1 MVSEGAFY
9 RRKFRSQT
17 SDLWTDAAA
26 MVRAV
31 EEEKESEE
39 KETEEKETEERV
51 SRKKIEGRERIKKS
65 KVKSRKHCVFP
76 MFCGF
81 GGSKSRLAKAT
92 GAEPSGKMR

>member
-26 MVRAV
+26 VVRAV
-31 EEEKESEE
+31 EEEKES
-39 KETEEKETEERV
+39 EEKETEERV

>member
-26 MVRAV
+26 VVRAV
-31 EEEKESEE
+31 E
-39 KETEEKETEERV
+39 EEKETEERV

-65 KVKSRKHCVFP
+65 KEKSRKHCVFP

>member
-1 MVSEGAFY
+1 
-9 RRKFRSQT
+9 
-17 SDLWTDAAA
+17 